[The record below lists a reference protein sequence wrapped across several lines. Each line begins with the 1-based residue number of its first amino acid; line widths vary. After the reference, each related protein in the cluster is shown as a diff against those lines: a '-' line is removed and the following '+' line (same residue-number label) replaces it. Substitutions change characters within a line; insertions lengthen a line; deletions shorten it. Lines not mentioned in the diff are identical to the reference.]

1 MKLSTVRSFPDPRRR
16 AAAAGSAASI
26 GIYSR
31 YPPRKSLISVSG
43 MRPASVE
50 FSLVT
55 CQESDG
61 LRHASAVSRDSQ
73 QNRLTMAVPAPTH
86 KNTTG
91 CERPLTTND
100 KSGNNQPP
108 TDRPVSLVASHH
120 SQPTITATTID
131 SLTRF
136 HIVGCELP
144 LTTNDIDTQNSR
156 RTRLLRPYCESPLTT
171 NDKDTNNQP
180 TDSIPHHRLRT
191 TTHNE
196 TP

>member
-1 MKLSTVRSFPDPRRR
+1 
-16 AAAAGSAASI
+16 
-26 GIYSR
+26 
-31 YPPRKSLISVSG
+31 

-55 CQESDG
+55 CQGSDG
-61 LRHASAVSRDSQ
+61 LRHASVVSRDSQ
-73 QNRLTMAVPAPTH
+73 QNRLTMAAPAPTH

-120 SQPTITATTID
+120 SQPTTRAHQTTTGTTVQWHALLAD
-131 SLTRF
+131 CEPSLAANDHGDNNRQPHRF
-136 HIVGCELP
+136 HIVGCEPP
-144 LTTNDIDTQNSR
+144 LTTNDIDPQNSR
-156 RTRLLRPYCESPLTT
+156 RTGPPCPYCESPLTT